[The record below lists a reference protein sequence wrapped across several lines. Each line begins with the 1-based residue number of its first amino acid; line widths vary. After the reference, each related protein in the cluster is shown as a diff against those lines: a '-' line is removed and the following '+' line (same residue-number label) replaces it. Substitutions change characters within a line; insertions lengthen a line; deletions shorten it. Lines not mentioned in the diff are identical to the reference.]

1 MNLVIVESP
10 AKAKTINKYLGDNYT
25 VLASYGHI
33 RDLPSKNGSVDPE
46 NKFQMEWEIDSFS
59 KKYLKEITDVAKD
72 SDKIILATDPDR
84 EGEAIAWHVKEFLD
98 EKKILKDKKIE
109 RVVFNEITKKA
120 VINGIENPRSLEGQL
135 VDAYMAR
142 RALDYLVGF
151 NISPILWTKL
161 PGSKSAGRVQSV
173 ALRLLTE
180 REHEIEVFNPEEFW
194 TINVNFITSSKN
206 ILTSSI
212 SELNGEKIEKF
223 SFRNKEDVNN
233 AISKIKEKKYSIK
246 DITSK
251 IYTRNPSGPFTTST
265 LQQSASSKL
274 GFGASRTM
282 QIAQRLY
289 QGIEI
294 DGDTKGLITYMRTDG
309 TNISKEAIP
318 LFRKYIEENY
328 GDDYLPEQANNYSGK
343 KAKNAQEAH
352 EAIRPTEIKNSPE
365 SIKKYLSTDQ
375 YKLYDLIWSRALSSQ
390 MQPAKFDRKT
400 ILITSEDGKNI
411 LKSSGS
417 TVKFDGFLK
426 LQKIDENDDE
436 KILPEVSKGPIEIKE
451 FNDEQHFTQ
460 PPPRFS
466 EASLV
471 KKLEELGIGRPSTY
485 ASIISVIS
493 NRGYADIV
501 NKRFFPTDRGK
512 LLSAFLEKLFSRY
525 VDYDFTAK
533 LEDQLDDIT
542 SGKEN
547 WIKVLD
553 QFWIDFNKNVL
564 NVKEKRTREVLDL
577 LNDSLGKLIFDT
589 DENGKIDRK
598 CKLCQTGE
606 LSLKNSFRGGAFIGC
621 SGYPE
626 CKFTRPLS
634 KIKASQQVNLA
645 EPKLIGKNDIGK
657 DIYLKNGRFGPYL
670 QYELSDEEIENIKKP
685 KTKTKKKKKE
695 ESNFKNVSIPKGL
708 DIENVDLDKAKYL
721 CSLPKIIGKHPD
733 LDKDITINV
742 GRFGPYLKCDNKSAR
757 LESIDELFNIGL
769 NRAITLISEAKPGR
783 ISSSIIK
790 DLGEHPEDKKPV
802 RIMKG
807 QYGPYIKYK
816 SLNATIPEEKDP
828 AELTMEEALILIE
841 KRKEYDRSKKRKK
854 KMKLLIFIILILNL
868 CLSTSFSAEKKDC
881 SKFKKFSK
889 NHIACKASNLK
900 AGTKN
905 TAGKIKNKTGN
916 ILKVT
921 TGIFKKN

>member
-10 AKAKTINKYLGDNYT
+10 AKAKTINKYLGKDYT

-46 NKFQMEWEIDSFS
+46 NKFKMIWEVDSFS

-223 SFRNKEDVNN
+223 SFRNKEDINN

-436 KILPEVSKGPIEIKE
+436 KILPEVSKGLIEIKE

-841 KRKEYDRSKKRKK
+841 KRKEYDRSKKK
-854 KMKLLIFIILILNL
+854 
-868 CLSTSFSAEKKDC
+868 
-881 SKFKKFSK
+881 
-889 NHIACKASNLK
+889 
-900 AGTKN
+900 
-905 TAGKIKNKTGN
+905 KNK
-916 ILKVT
+916 
-921 TGIFKKN
+921 

>member
-10 AKAKTINKYLGDNYT
+10 AKAKTINKYLGDEYT

-33 RDLPSKNGSVDPE
+33 RDLPSKNGSVSPE
-46 NKFQMEWEIDSFS
+46 ERFKMIWEIDSFS
-59 KKYLKEITDVAKD
+59 KKYLKEITDVAKI
-72 SDKIILATDPDR
+72 SKKIILATDPDR
-84 EGEAIAWHVKEFLD
+84 EGEAIAWHVKEYLN
-98 EKKILKDKKIE
+98 EKKLLKDKTVE

-120 VINGIENPRSLEGQL
+120 VTNGIDNPRNIESNL

-180 REHEIEVFNPEEFW
+180 REHEIELFKPEEFW
-194 TINVNFITSSKN
+194 TLNVVFKTSSGDLLNSN
-206 ILTSSI
+206 IVTIDS
-212 SELNGEKIEKF
+212 NKIEKF
-223 SFRNKEDVNN
+223 SFRNKND
-233 AISKIKEKKYSIK
+233 ISITLEKIKKKKYKIV
-246 DITSK
+246 DISSK
-251 IYTRNPSGPFTTST
+251 TYTRNPQGPFTTST
-265 LQQSASSKL
+265 LQQIASSKL

-417 TVKFDGFLK
+417 TIKFDGFLK

-547 WIKVLD
+547 WIKVLN
-553 QFWIDFNKNVL
+553 QFWIDFNKNVS

-577 LNDSLGKLIFDT
+577 LNESLGKLIFDT

-721 CSLPKIIGKHPD
+721 CSLPKVIGKHPD
-733 LDKDITINV
+733 LEKDITINV

-757 LESIDELFNIGL
+757 LESIEELFNIGL

-841 KRKEYDRSKKRKK
+841 KRKEYDRSKKKK
-854 KMKLLIFIILILNL
+854 KK
-868 CLSTSFSAEKKDC
+868 
-881 SKFKKFSK
+881 
-889 NHIACKASNLK
+889 
-900 AGTKN
+900 
-905 TAGKIKNKTGN
+905 
-916 ILKVT
+916 
-921 TGIFKKN
+921 